1 MVLLHRRVR
10 STVNLDIAEA
20 AAINIGLSTDATIT
34 TAGTL
39 LGTVTTPALRAVS

>member
-10 STVNLDIAEA
+10 STVNLDIAEP
-20 AAINIGLSTDATIT
+20 AAINIGLSTDATT

-39 LGTVTTPALRAVS
+39 LGTVTMGTSSAYSC

>member
-1 MVLLHRRVR
+1 
-10 STVNLDIAEA
+10 LDIAEA
-20 AAINIGLSTDATIT
+20 AAINIGLSADATT